1 MHKNAIKILGWV
13 KISAIYGWKLVF
25 SPFFWTFWS
34 VFFVLFWSDIRDF
47 QEKSS
52 GNTDRNLFSFVILW
66 IKEKCY
72 WCRQKVKNS
81 VCLFAIFLIIPFPVL
96 HLLWKSWWQS
106 SLFKTRSKVTSW
118 DLREFH
124 KFFFN
129 MQTWWPFTRNVSYFL
144 WNIFTWLLF
153 FVTPSRITFR

>member
-1 MHKNAIKILGWV
+1 MHSKFLCHWEINDEN
-13 KISAIYGWKLVF
+13 KLVPLIDATF
-25 SPFFWTFWS
+25 SA
-34 VFFVLFWSDIRDF
+34 LFYLFMFLSL
-47 QEKSS
+47 
-52 GNTDRNLFSFVILW
+52 DRNLFSFVILW